1 MRNTCIELSIYGER
15 LYRLFLDIIKLEL
28 DSLSIADINSIQALT
43 LMNIGKNTITIG
55 ELTTKGYYT
64 GSNASYNIRKM
75 TASGYVIQAPSPH
88 DKRACYIKLSVKGL
102 ELFKNLAGRLNKYTN
117 IFQGTDSENNK
128 LETCIVDLKK
138 INAAWNEILTNSI

>member
-75 TASGYVIQAPSPH
+75 TVSGYVIQAPSSH
-88 DKRACYIKLSVKGL
+88 DKRACYIKLSEKGL
-102 ELFKNLAGRLNKYTN
+102 ELFKNLTGRLNKYTN
-117 IFQGTDSENNK
+117 IFQDTNDENNK